1 MNWSISINMNIQM
14 KRGPFVDMVG
24 RLVSVQTGD
33 WIIEI
38 PLIDRVETIAEF
50 TSDDFVFITPS
61 DALHFL
67 ASNHD

>member
-1 MNWSISINMNIQM
+1 MDIQM

-38 PLIDRVETIAEF
+38 PLIDRVETIVEF
-50 TSDDFVFITPS
+50 TSDDFFFITPS